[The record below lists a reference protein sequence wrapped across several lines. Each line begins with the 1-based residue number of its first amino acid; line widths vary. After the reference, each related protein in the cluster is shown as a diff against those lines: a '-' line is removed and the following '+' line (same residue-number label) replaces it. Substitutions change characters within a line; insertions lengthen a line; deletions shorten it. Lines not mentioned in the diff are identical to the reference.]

1 MAPSQE
7 HSKRIE
13 QTANLAV
20 THRWDEKLRPA
31 QRIPGA
37 FDLTLK
43 KVLIMKH
50 NDVVIQKERVAPA
63 LAQKWLTERN
73 IYANQR
79 PLNPNKVKYLAEL
92 MIQGHFREY
101 TEISFVRAMHMG
113 GRVYLVNGQHTLSM
127 IVAIGRPVDIIT
139 ITRPVYDDRE
149 LAGLFGTFDQ
159 PGATRSARTMLANLG
174 HEIGTSQRQ
183 AETLAGAAYLVKT
196 GFVDAADRNRDVSKQ
211 VEFRD
216 SRMRR
221 DLANE
226 WAKEGRLYFEAV
238 SFPGTAFNH
247 GKGCILDRRQDVCA
261 VGIVTFRHQPAMAR
275 DFWSGMARDD
285 GLQRVDP
292 RKKTLEWLRVSS
304 ASDNRHQER
313 YVVSGWN
320 AFFEGRSLGRKPQA
334 TRDGL
339 IAGTGY
345 RLANEAF

>member
-1 MAPSQE
+1 
-7 HSKRIE
+7 
-13 QTANLAV
+13 
-20 THRWDEKLRPA
+20 
-31 QRIPGA
+31 
-37 FDLTLK
+37 
-43 KVLIMKH
+43 MKQ

-79 PLNPNKVKYLAEL
+79 PLNQDKVKYLAEL
-92 MIQGHFREY
+92 MVQGRFREY
-101 TEISFVRAMHMG
+101 TEISFVRAMHRG
-113 GRVYLVNGQHTLSM
+113 GRIYLVNGQHTLSM
-127 IVAIGRPVDIIT
+127 IVAVGRPVDIIT

-174 HEIGTSQRQ
+174 QEIGIQQRQ

-196 GFVDAADRNRDVSKQ
+196 GFADTQARNRDAGKQ

-216 SRMRR
+216 SQLRR
-221 DLANE
+221 DLASR

-238 SFPGTAFNH
+238 SCPGTAFNIGH
-247 GKGCILDRRQDVCA
+247 GSILNRRQDVCA
-261 VGIVTFRHQPAMAR
+261 VGIITFRHQPDMAYK
-275 DFWSGMARDD
+275 FWNGMARDD

-292 RKKTLEWLRVSS
+292 RKRTLEWLRDSS
-304 ASDNRHQER
+304 ASDDRHQER

-320 AFFEGRSLGRKPQA
+320 AFFEGRTLSRKPQA
-334 TRDGL
+334 TREGL

-345 RLANEAF
+345 HLADNAF